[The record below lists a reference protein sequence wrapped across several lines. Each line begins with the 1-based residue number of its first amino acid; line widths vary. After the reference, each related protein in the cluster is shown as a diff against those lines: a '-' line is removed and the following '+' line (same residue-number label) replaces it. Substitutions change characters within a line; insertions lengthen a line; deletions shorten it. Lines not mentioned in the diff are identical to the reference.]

1 MKEKKSLKGNSLN
14 KFEGLYILLILILPF
29 IYVKTI
35 VDPVLIPRQILLSIF
50 LLLTM
55 LFLFFQ
61 KQKDGFQFS
70 NKLIIAYCLLPIL
83 YCVSIFQSINILESY
98 YTISKI
104 LLFSSFF
111 ILTTYLFVSG
121 KIKFET
127 ILKALI
133 VFSCFIVVST
143 ILEVFK
149 LRSTGV
155 SVFKESNMY
164 LITSTFGHKNLLSS
178 AIFMCIPFLCAAF
191 LSLNKSWKI
200 AASINIFFAVL
211 LIFMLQTRAV
221 IAGMGL
227 SFLITSFLSLFLFRG
242 QKERKYIRMIGF
254 GAIVVLLG
262 FLFVAV
268 KYSDKFS
275 LLTKT
280 ESMRERVNI
289 WHNTLEM
296 IKEFPLTGV
305 GAGNWQIHFPNYGL
319 TRFYDVNFSISEG
332 LTNFQRPHNDFLWVF
347 SETGILGFIIYCS
360 IFILS
365 IFYLF
370 KLIRHSSE
378 LNQKI
383 IYLLFLFTILG
394 YVFIALID
402 FPLERMEHQIL
413 LGLMLAFITSQY
425 INTFENSL
433 KKYDVKYFLILLAVT
448 ATFALWLG
456 FNRFDGEKHSN
467 KLLVAHQRGDWNKM
481 ISEGNKAINTFYNMD
496 PFSIPIK
503 WYIGVGQFTLGDI
516 PSAKKSFEEAY
527 QIHPYQVH
535 VLNNYATCFE
545 KEGNHNEAIKYFE
558 EMFRISPKFSAGLVN
573 LSGAYYNAGKFEE
586 AYQTISKFNY
596 DELNPQSQDFMKAIL
611 AKKMELM
618 LQKNKYSV
626 EERKRI
632 TDCMASDELI
642 LKTMKECQ
650 KQNMMF
656 DEFVI
661 KEVKK

>member
-516 PSAKKSFEEAY
+516 HSAKKSFEEAY

>member
-1 MKEKKSLKGNSLN
+1 MKEKKTLKGNSLN
-14 KFEGLYILLILILPF
+14 NSEGLYILLILILPF
-29 IYVKTI
+29 VYVKTI

-50 LLLTM
+50 LLIAV

-61 KQKDGFQFS
+61 KQKDSFQFS

-83 YCVSIFQSINILESY
+83 YCVSIFQSINIVESY

-104 LLFSSFF
+104 LLFSSFL

-143 ILEVFK
+143 ILEVIK

-178 AIFMCIPFLCAAF
+178 AIFMCIPFLCSAF
-191 LSLNKSWKI
+191 LSLKKSWKI
-200 AASINIFFAVL
+200 AAAVNILFAFL

-227 SFLITSFLSLFLFRG
+227 SFLITAFLSLFLFRG

-254 GAIVVLLG
+254 GAIVVIVCS
-262 FLFVAV
+262 LFVAV

-347 SETGILGFIIYCS
+347 SETGIFGFIIYCS

-425 INTFENSL
+425 INTFEKSR
-433 KKYDVKYFLILLAVT
+433 KKYDVKYFLILLAFT
-448 ATFALWLG
+448 AIFALWVG
-456 FNRFDGEKHSN
+456 VNRFDGEKHSN

-481 ISEGNKAINTFYNMD
+481 ITEGNKAINTFYNMD

-503 WYIGVGQFTLGDI
+503 WYIGFGQFTLGDI
-516 PSAKKSFEEAY
+516 PSAKKCFEEAY

-661 KEVKK
+661 KELKK

>member
-70 NKLIIAYCLLPIL
+70 NKLIIAYCLLPIV
-83 YCVSIFQSINILESY
+83 YCVSIFQSINIIESY

-516 PSAKKSFEEAY
+516 HSAKKSFEEAY

>member
-1 MKEKKSLKGNSLN
+1 MKEKKTLKENSIN

-29 IYVKTI
+29 VYVKTI

-50 LLLTM
+50 LLIAV

-70 NKLIIAYCLLPIL
+70 NKLIIAYGLLPIV
-83 YCVSIFQSINILESY
+83 YCVSIFQSINIIESY

-104 LLFSSFF
+104 LLFSTFF
-111 ILTTYLFVSG
+111 ILTTYLLVSG
-121 KIKFET
+121 KIKFEI

-143 ILEVFK
+143 IIEVIK

-155 SVFKESNMY
+155 SVFKELNMY

-178 AIFMCIPFLCAAF
+178 AIFMCIPFLYAAF

-200 AASINIFFAVL
+200 AASINIFFGVL

-296 IKEFPLTGV
+296 IKEFPLIGV

-347 SETGILGFIIYCS
+347 SETGIFGFIIYCS

-370 KLIRHSSE
+370 KLIHHSSE

-413 LGLMLAFITSQY
+413 LG
-425 INTFENSL
+425 
-433 KKYDVKYFLILLAVT
+433 
-448 ATFALWLG
+448 
-456 FNRFDGEKHSN
+456 
-467 KLLVAHQRGDWNKM
+467 
-481 ISEGNKAINTFYNMD
+481 
-496 PFSIPIK
+496 
-503 WYIGVGQFTLGDI
+503 
-516 PSAKKSFEEAY
+516 
-527 QIHPYQVH
+527 
-535 VLNNYATCFE
+535 
-545 KEGNHNEAIKYFE
+545 
-558 EMFRISPKFSAGLVN
+558 
-573 LSGAYYNAGKFEE
+573 
-586 AYQTISKFNY
+586 
-596 DELNPQSQDFMKAIL
+596 
-611 AKKMELM
+611 
-618 LQKNKYSV
+618 
-626 EERKRI
+626 
-632 TDCMASDELI
+632 
-642 LKTMKECQ
+642 
-650 KQNMMF
+650 
-656 DEFVI
+656 
-661 KEVKK
+661 